1 MLRGLAMMAR
11 SDLNAAPVE
20 EAIMDIFANIAVSS
34 HIGQPSLL
42 DDIMQA
48 ARRRVCDFFHVFHF
62 FFSFEYTCFHC
73 ISDG

>member
-11 SDLNAAPVE
+11 SNLNAAPVE

-48 ARRRVCDFFHVFHF
+48 ARRHVCDFFRF
-62 FFSFEYTCFHC
+62 CFVLF
-73 ISDG
+73 